1 MSNVSLLVL
10 SIIIIISSLSEK
22 LEIFVHNEEVL
33 LTLCFIAFI
42 FFAYSYLSD
51 SISEDFQK
59 KVEGLENQLFA
70 VLSEKFSST
79 VAHFEELFLFKYLGL
94 KLSIMESLV
103 DSRLSSNFLIAQPQV
118 LKDNVNALTL
128 SKLMEIVRAEA
139 KIVEEL
145 QKKTMKSV
153 LISLVLSTSS
163 YSYVKPLKQAMLVD
177 SSSTFFAKVSA
188 IKSL

>member
-1 MSNVSLLVL
+1 
-10 SIIIIISSLSEK
+10 
-22 LEIFVHNEEVL
+22 
-33 LTLCFIAFI
+33 
-42 FFAYSYLSD
+42 
-51 SISEDFQK
+51 
-59 KVEGLENQLFA
+59 
-70 VLSEKFSST
+70 
-79 VAHFEELFLFKYLGL
+79 
-94 KLSIMESLV
+94 MESLV
-103 DSRLSSNFLIAQPQV
+103 DTRLSSNFLTAQPQV
-118 LKDNVNALTL
+118 LKDSVNALTL

-188 IKSL
+188 ITSL

>member
-10 SIIIIISSLSEK
+10 SIIIILSSLSEK

-59 KVEGLENQLFA
+59 KVEGLENQLFG
-70 VLSEKFSST
+70 VLSEKFSSIL
-79 VAHFEELFLFKYLGL
+79 AHFEELFLFKYLGL

-103 DSRLSSNFLIAQPQV
+103 DSRLSSNFLTAQPQV
-118 LKDNVNALTL
+118 LKDSVNALTL
-128 SKLMEIVRAEA
+128 SKLMEIVRAES

-188 IKSL
+188 ITSL

>member
-10 SIIIIISSLSEK
+10 SIIIILSSLSEK
-22 LEIFVHNEEVL
+22 LEFFVHNEEVL

-59 KVEGLENQLFA
+59 KVEGLENQLFG
-70 VLSEKFSST
+70 VLSEKFSSIT
-79 VAHFEELFLFKYLGL
+79 THFEELFLFKYLGL

-103 DSRLSSNFLIAQPQV
+103 DTRLSSNFLTAQPQV
-118 LKDNVNALTL
+118 LKDSVNALTL

-177 SSSTFFAKVSA
+177 NSSTFFAKVSA
-188 IKSL
+188 ITSL